1 MPSRK
6 LIETVHRRLAGIV
19 LLLTG
24 VGCVLT
30 NAFLSQQGREATASR
45 GGGFLF
51 IAGALAFLIGAV
63 LLITG
68 RPVGPEK

>member
-6 LIETVHRRLAGIV
+6 FAESVNRRLAGVV

-24 VGCVLT
+24 VGCVLG
-30 NAFLSQQGREATASR
+30 NAFLSQQGREASASR

-68 RPVGPEK
+68 RPIGPEE